1 MKLQQWVEQ
10 HWYARSPGI
19 LRLLAPLEALYR
31 YKMQQRQQAYQQ
43 GQKKSSHPGV
53 PVIIVGNLTVGGSG
67 KSPVVAALAAYFY
80 QQGYKPGMISRGYG
94 GKANHYPLLVTTG
107 SDPAEVGDEPL
118 MLAQQT
124 GLPVAVDP
132 NRPEAARLLVE
143 QGCNLLLA
151 DDGLQHLA
159 LQRDIELVVLDGA
172 RGLGNGHCLPV
183 GPLRETSDRLS
194 SVDFILCQGEL
205 TVPLPT
211 ACPVVDQR
219 WINYSLQQ
227 TGWRCGN
234 GQTQTQMPFQF
245 GQQVHALA
253 GIGHP
258 QRFFNQ
264 LRQLG
269 LDVIEHPLQDHA
281 RMDASLLNLPGEQPI
296 LMTAKDAVKLKPWLN
311 TRHWVVEV
319 QALLPETL
327 LDALHQQLK
336 HRLDNP
342 LNRP

>member
-10 HWYARSPGI
+10 HWYARSPGA
-19 LRLLAPLEALYR
+19 LGLLAPLEALYCHT
-31 YKMQQRQQAYQQ
+31 MQQRQQAYRQ
-43 GQKKSSHPGV
+43 GKKPSSHPGV

-67 KSPVVAALAAYFY
+67 KSPVVAALAACF
-80 QQGYKPGMISRGYG
+80 QRQGYQPGIISRGYG
-94 GKANHYPLLVTTG
+94 GKASHYPLLVTAS

-159 LQRDIELVVLDGA
+159 LERDIELVVLDGA

-183 GPLRETSDRLS
+183 GPLREASSRLNT
-194 SVDFILCQGEL
+194 VDFILCQGEL
-205 TVPLPT
+205 KVPLP
-211 ACPVVDQR
+211 ADCPAADER
-219 WINYSLQQ
+219 WINYHLQQ
-227 TGWRCGN
+227 TGWRCGD
-234 GQTQTQMPFQF
+234 GQTQTAMPFKS

-253 GIGHP
+253 GIGNP
-258 QRFFNQ
+258 QRFFDQ
-264 LRQLG
+264 LRQQG
-269 LDVIEHPLQDHA
+269 LDVIEHPLKDHA
-281 RMDASLLNLPGEQPI
+281 AMDASLLNLPGEQPI

-319 QALLPETL
+319 QADLPQTL
-327 LDALHQQLK
+327 LDALQYKLNTLQQK
-336 HRLDNP
+336 P
-342 LNRP
+342 RP